1 MWTKYKPRSI
11 QSCHSS
17 TKTTGLLTRMSSAQ
31 WGLLSLLHRQLR
43 EALRLCFCPGEHN
56 VKVWLC
62 CKLLVKSSGKIP
74 SDISRAATKEH
85 KQREKQG
92 HRTHWGPGFPLPC
105 SHSHSRLYYDQLEK
119 SSCLTHWASP
129 SSKSL
134 FALENGLCLETIL
147 TNMLLNSL
155 HYPEDR

>member
-1 MWTKYKPRSI
+1 M
-11 QSCHSS
+11 
-17 TKTTGLLTRMSSAQ
+17 KTTGPLMRMSSAQ

-43 EALRLCFCPGEHN
+43 EAQRLCFCPGEHN

-62 CKLLVKSSGKIP
+62 CKFLAKSSGKIP

-85 KQREKQG
+85 KQREKQR
-92 HRTHWGPGFPLPC
+92 HRTHWGPGFPLSC
-105 SHSHSRLYYDQLEK
+105 SHSHSWLYYDLLEK
-119 SSCLTHWASP
+119 SNFLTHWTSS

-155 HYPEDR
+155 HYPEDK